1 MIFKTLSDGIKINSL
16 SIAGIKIDGLY
27 LKLDKKLVLDI
38 DNIDLGKIQSSKD
51 STTPTITD
59 MTNIIRRAI
68 WLTSFFERLDIS
80 NIQYANESSSI
91 YFDGEQ
97 YKIDVPYVLAAF
109 RLKNDR
115 DDIFLDIDTLKIKKE
130 ELDVKGRILY
140 LKKGSIFAFDL
151 ESYINNRI
159 DNTITFQGQTD
170 FKRLTIALDSTML
183 NSIDVL
189 APYIRILDSDVY
201 EWIYKKAQ
209 FDNVTINRA
218 HLDLKN
224 IKSRNI
230 EQDII
235 DNLYANGLIENVSL
249 KIEEELSPIIT
260 KQVAVTFDEGK
271 LSFKTNNASYDG
283 VIADSGQ
290 VDIMNFL
297 DDQPLLKLNITSKK
311 AILDERILGILS
323 YYDIDIPVIQK
334 DGFGDGFVN
343 LDILLPTQDFEA
355 IVKPNGFFK
364 VVNSN
369 VEVSGVD
376 LFVKDANIYITE
388 DSVLIS
394 DSYAQFKDIL
404 DTKVDIVID
413 TINKKIDLVANPSYF
428 KLSGGNTGDILDFS
442 NQNIQA
448 SMDFS
453 SDDFLVNIEKYNVN
467 IVAND
472 MVNIININDISKII
486 PYSPILN
493 LLDINN
499 GALMLT
505 TNDFKDINIKATI
518 DNLNYPIY
526 RLDSSKITSLNID
539 GVITQNNISLN
550 DKQNQLESSID
561 INSGDIELRAN
572 NVLVNINEILE
583 SKIPIFANMQK
594 DNDNLENASSTNIL
608 INATNIIISLFDYK
622 INLSEGM
629 LKTTRNG
636 FISNGNNKNGIA
648 NIILDNGTMN
658 INANN
663 FNDEFINKM
672 FGEEIVFGGTFGLA
686 GIYKDNK
693 FLGDITMANT
703 SIKNMASLQNMLS
716 FIDAIP
722 SLVVFKLPGFS
733 TNGYEVENAK
743 IRVGVNNEF
752 IALEKINM
760 NGSSVDIE
768 GAGIVDLKTKDLNIN
783 LSLSTMKSLSSILN
797 KIPIIGY
804 LLLGEDGKITTEVK
818 VSGKMEDPQME
829 LSLLEDTAK
838 APVEILKRV
847 FSPFQL
853 LVDELKKE
861 SEEKGNR

>member
-109 RLKNDR
+109 RLKNDG

-170 FKRLTIALDSTML
+170 FKRLTVALDSTML

-201 EWIYKKAQ
+201 EWIYEKAK
-209 FDNVTINRA
+209 FDSVTINRA

-271 LSFKTNNASYDG
+271 LRFKTNNASYDG
-283 VIADSGQ
+283 IIADSGQ

-428 KLSGGNTGDILDFS
+428 KLSGGNAGDILDFS

-448 SMDFS
+448 NMDFS

-472 MVNIININDISKII
+472 MVNININDISKII

-493 LLDINN
+493 LLDITN
-499 GALMLT
+499 GAVMLT
-505 TNDFKDINIKATI
+505 TNDFKNINIKATI

-526 RLDSSKITSLNID
+526 RLDNSKITSLNID
-539 GVITQNNISLN
+539 GVIAQNNISLN

-594 DNDNLENASSTNIL
+594 DNNNLENTSSTNIL
-608 INATNIIISLFDYK
+608 INGTNIIISLFDYK

-693 FLGDITMANT
+693 FLGDIIMANT

-768 GAGIVDLKTKDLNIN
+768 GAGIVDLKTQDLNIN

-818 VSGKMEDPQME
+818 VSGKMEDPKME

>member
-376 LFVKDANIYITE
+376 LFVKDANIYIIE

-472 MVNIININDISKII
+472 MVNININDISKII

>member
-201 EWIYKKAQ
+201 EWIYEKAQ

-235 DNLYANGLIENVSL
+235 DNLYANGLVENVSL

-369 VEVSGVD
+369 VEVSGVN

-428 KLSGGNTGDILDFS
+428 KLSGGNAGDILDFS

-472 MVNIININDISKII
+472 MVNININDISKII
-486 PYSPILN
+486 QYSPILN

>member
-472 MVNIININDISKII
+472 MVNININDISKII

>member
-201 EWIYKKAQ
+201 EWIYKKAK

-218 HLDLKN
+218 YLDLKN
-224 IKSRNI
+224 MKSRNI

-343 LDILLPTQDFEA
+343 LDISLPTQDFEA

-369 VEVSGVD
+369 VEISGVD

-448 SMDFS
+448 NMDFS
-453 SDDFLVNIEKYNVN
+453 SDDFLVNIEKYDVN

-472 MVNIININDISKII
+472 MVNININDISKII

-499 GALMLT
+499 GTFMLT
-505 TNDFKDINIKATI
+505 TSDFKDINIKATI

-526 RLDSSKITSLNID
+526 RLDSSKITSLNVD

-594 DNDNLENASSTNIL
+594 DNGHLENSSSTNIL
-608 INATNIIISLFDYK
+608 INGTNIIISLFDYK

-629 LKTTRNG
+629 LKTTQNG

-768 GAGIVDLKTKDLNIN
+768 GAGIVDLKTQDLNIN

-818 VSGKMEDPQME
+818 VSGKMDDPQME

>member
-140 LKKGSIFAFDL
+140 LKKGNIFAFDL

-201 EWIYKKAQ
+201 EWIYEKAQ

-235 DNLYANGLIENVSL
+235 DNLYANGLVENVSL

-369 VEVSGVD
+369 VKVSGVD

-428 KLSGGNTGDILDFS
+428 KLSGGNAGDILDFS

-472 MVNIININDISKII
+472 MVNININDISKII

>member
-1 MIFKTLSDGIKINSL
+1 MKKNKATFRKTYSKIAVLLIIILLFVLIFKTLSDGIKINSL

-201 EWIYKKAQ
+201 EWIYEKAQ

-235 DNLYANGLIENVSL
+235 DNLYANGLVENVSL

-369 VEVSGVD
+369 VEVSGVN

-428 KLSGGNTGDILDFS
+428 KLSGGNAGDILDFS

-472 MVNIININDISKII
+472 MVNININDISKII
-486 PYSPILN
+486 QYSPILN

-648 NIILDNGTMN
+648 NII
-658 INANN
+658 
-663 FNDEFINKM
+663 
-672 FGEEIVFGGTFGLA
+672 
-686 GIYKDNK
+686 
-693 FLGDITMANT
+693 
-703 SIKNMASLQNMLS
+703 
-716 FIDAIP
+716 
-722 SLVVFKLPGFS
+722 
-733 TNGYEVENAK
+733 
-743 IRVGVNNEF
+743 
-752 IALEKINM
+752 
-760 NGSSVDIE
+760 
-768 GAGIVDLKTKDLNIN
+768 
-783 LSLSTMKSLSSILN
+783 
-797 KIPIIGY
+797 
-804 LLLGEDGKITTEVK
+804 
-818 VSGKMEDPQME
+818 
-829 LSLLEDTAK
+829 
-838 APVEILKRV
+838 
-847 FSPFQL
+847 
-853 LVDELKKE
+853 
-861 SEEKGNR
+861 